1 MPFMRDVPVAD
12 VSRMRNRRTVAVAL
26 DLLIGALCLAVGL
39 WPVTLA
45 ALALAVADWR
55 RGPA

>member
-1 MPFMRDVPVAD
+1 MPLMGGISVAD
-12 VSRMRNRRTVAVAL
+12 VNRMRKRRTAAVAL
-26 DLLIGALCLAVGL
+26 DLLIGALCLAAGL
-39 WPVTLA
+39 WPVTVA